1 MDSVIP
7 GAEYQV
13 FLSFRGPDTRQG
25 FADCLYHYMIDAGL
39 RVFRDNEEIR
49 QGEKIEEILRA
60 IDNSAI
66 CMPIFSQGYA
76 SSKWCLR
83 ELAEMVEKK
92 KKIMPIFYD
101 VTPDDVKLKTPLYR
115 DALQRHEDKNEKTQW
130 ENALEKVAKIKG
142 SKLEDIGYGELCK
155 LIVKE
160 VLANLKVKNR
170 VVTNNLVEMDE
181 SIENMLAYLDI
192 QAPGV
197 RCVVVHG
204 IGGSGKTTLAK
215 TLFNQLSTRFEACS
229 FLADIRE
236 SSKHELKHLQKKLIR
251 DLLPKD
257 SGTISDTDG
266 GLNILQERLH
276 NKKVLIVL
284 DDVDKREQIERLAG
298 SSSWF
303 SPGSRIIVT
312 TRDTRVLVA
321 EQEHMK
327 EGNGKKS
334 EELWTLEMGE
344 MNFERALQLFSRH
357 AFKMDYPPSDF
368 LNLSKDVISVIGRL
382 PLALEITGSYLCGKP
397 KEAWEDNRNMM
408 VRIPQKNIQKTLMIS
423 SEALDFRAKQ
433 IFLDIACLP
442 TKTQIKTANYMW
454 ESCGFRPE
462 MGTKELILASI
473 IKVRDD
479 GELWMHDYLKD
490 LGKEI
495 ICIENFMDSGMRSRL
510 WDHEEALGI
519 LKRKEGS
526 ENIQVLYLLSDDPTQ
541 KCNLFQGHFRKFR
554 NLRLLYLHGIN
565 IVRNFEHRFQKLRWL
580 SWHSCP
586 SDFKATNLYME
597 NLAILDLSNSDIC
610 EEWEGWSQRKE
621 MMRMIREMVVW
632 KEKKVISRSH
642 CE

>member
-1 MDSVIP
+1 
-7 GAEYQV
+7 
-13 FLSFRGPDTRQG
+13 
-25 FADCLYHYMIDAGL
+25 
-39 RVFRDNEEIR
+39 
-49 QGEKIEEILRA
+49 
-60 IDNSAI
+60 
-66 CMPIFSQGYA
+66 
-76 SSKWCLR
+76 
-83 ELAEMVEKK
+83 
-92 KKIMPIFYD
+92 
-101 VTPDDVKLKTPLYR
+101 
-115 DALQRHEDKNEKTQW
+115 
-130 ENALEKVAKIKG
+130 
-142 SKLEDIGYGELCK
+142 
-155 LIVKE
+155 
-160 VLANLKVKNR
+160 
-170 VVTNNLVEMDE
+170 MDE

-519 LKRKEGS
+519 LKRKE
-526 ENIQVLYLLSDDPTQ
+526 
-541 KCNLFQGHFRKFR
+541 
-554 NLRLLYLHGIN
+554 
-565 IVRNFEHRFQKLRWL
+565 
-580 SWHSCP
+580 
-586 SDFKATNLYME
+586 ATNLYME

-610 EEWEGWSQRKE
+610 EEWEGWSQIKE

-632 KEKKVISRSH
+632 KEKKQDGVQRESEGYFAVTEEESHRKGSNPRSCRVGAAQKKMKLMEVMGGHACVKMIERQMMGMAVRRWDRVAGRSRLDSRKQASNLH
-642 CE
+642 KKQRREPKRKEKEKKKKMVN